1 MCNRFYSVILIII
14 LSMCSLTLFVGC
26 ESTPKHTNV
35 LIFGTNTKVAFDISA
50 NPTTST
56 PSITLGY
63 ARQEAVWMPLLANS
77 PNGNPADCADCNG
90 NNCLFK
96 GSEGGNND
104 TYSVIASFGA
114 SFSGSGSGSATGTK
128 AEGGLAQYFA
138 TGLAARILAKEGG
151 DRLVSVQSADS
162 ELYAEAK
169 KKGIEVAK
177 KRISKKDKILLFV
190 APNNTLDTSKWTSLI
205 DKTDLADEK
214 KSELKVLKD
223 FNTLNQRLEIDAAMN
238 GSEIEALYNQLSK

>member
-1 MCNRFYSVILIII
+1 MRNRFASVMLIVI
-14 LSMCSLTLFVGC
+14 LSMCGLTLLTGC

-63 ARQEAVWMPLLANS
+63 ARQEAVWMPLLANRPDGS
-77 PNGNPADCADCNG
+77 PADCNDCG
-90 NNCLFK
+90 SNCLFAGTTK
-96 GSEGGNND
+96 LENEKD

-114 SFSGSGSGSATGTK
+114 NFSGSGKTGEVK

-169 KKGIEVAK
+169 KKSIEVAK
-177 KRISKKDKILLFV
+177 ERISKKDKILLFA